1 MSFEY
6 IPRIR
11 MPRSQTNSMLS
22 LFEEQH
28 HFIILPAMYGDSNY
42 SAFLTTLI
50 YLHPFGCG
58 HPSGCE
64 MVLI

>member
-1 MSFEY
+1 
-6 IPRIR
+6 
-11 MPRSQTNSMLS
+11 MPRSQKNSMLS
-22 LFEEQH
+22 LFEELH
-28 HFIILPAMYGDSNY
+28 HFIILPAIYGDSNY
-42 SAFLTTLI
+42 SAFLITLI